1 MSVHVVEIAVG
12 AQYRWHCQWI
22 SDRDRNGWVGRLLP
36 GVCTLRPR
44 SGNQAN
50 SYVTGG
56 RVDGLGHP
64 RRWAIALAVVRR
76 A

>member
-1 MSVHVVEIAVG
+1 MSVNEAEIAAG
-12 AQYRWHCQWI
+12 AQYRRY
-22 SDRDRNGWVGRLLP
+22 SDRDHNGWVGGLAL
-36 GVCTLRPR
+36 GFANLRPR

-64 RRWAIALAVVRR
+64 RRWTIALAVVRC